1 VLGAGGITATQS
13 HALQV
18 GAQIIDQGPH
28 GGGVVLEIGRTRV
41 QLGVQ
46 NGHGA
51 S

>member
-1 VLGAGGITATQS
+1 MGAK
-13 HALQV
+13 V
-18 GAQIIDQGPH
+18 IDQGPH
-28 GGGVVLEIGRTRV
+28 GSGVELEIGGTRV